1 MADDKD
7 KVDVKAKAEE
17 APEKAD
23 VKADTKAEAAPAE
36 KPKLKLTAEQKK
48 RSKRR
53 SIVEGNLHVHASY
66 NNTIITITEPN
77 GDVIAWASAGGSG
90 FKGARKATP
99 YAAQIA
105 AENAVQ
111 KAKIYGLERVHA
123 YEKGVGSGRDQ
134 AMRGV
139 TANDIELL
147 SITDITGMPHNGC
160 RKKKRRRV

>member
-90 FKGARKATP
+90 FKGARKA
-99 YAAQIA
+99 
-105 AENAVQ
+105 
-111 KAKIYGLERVHA
+111 
-123 YEKGVGSGRDQ
+123 D
-134 AMRGV
+134 
-139 TANDIELL
+139 
-147 SITDITGMPHNGC
+147 
-160 RKKKRRRV
+160 